1 MELYGSGASI
11 GQANAQTE
19 MARQLN
25 NATNDFNNSLAEQLD
40 QAKIA
45 ENEEQTD
52 ITTKNMV
59 SVGSAGGKLLL
70 SSEARGDVKGLVKS
84 VKGVPSLIVSK
95 TPTNVFNLGVESS
108 ADLAP
113 GAAERGASVL
123 AGEGIRGGTD
133 VAPAIQRG
141 VQSSAD
147 VAEGAAERGA
157 ALLAGEGAEEG
168 GTALLE
174 SGGAGRLAAVGGL
187 KKAAELGAKDFAKGT
202 IAGVGGGLDII
213 KDIERGNFGSNKPQV
228 IGNIGNIVGSAL
240 EVAGVLTAW
249 TPFGIGLE
257 GAGALISLGSSAL
270 ETGGDIAEGAKQ
282 SEKTESDIQSQA
294 RGEVVSEQVEQAVGR
309 TQ

>member
-40 QAKIA
+40 QAKVA

-59 SVGSAGGKLLL
+59 SVGTAGGKLLT
-70 SSEARGDVKGLVKS
+70 SASARGDIVKVAKGL
-84 VKGVPSLIVSK
+84 KGAPASIISK
-95 TPTNVFNLGVESS
+95 APANAFTLGVESS
-108 ADLAP
+108 ADL
-113 GAAERGASVL
+113 
-123 AGEGIRGGTD
+123 T
-133 VAPAIQRG
+133 PAIQT
-141 VQSSAD
+141 SAD
-147 VAEGAAERGA
+147 VVEGSAERGA

-174 SGGAGRLAAVGGL
+174 SGGAGRLAAAGGL
-187 KKAAELGAKDFAKGT
+187 KGAAELGAKGFAKGT
-202 IAGVGGGLDII
+202 IAGIGGGLDVI
-213 KDIERGNFGSNKPQV
+213 KDIERGNFGSNKAQV
-228 IGNIGNIVGSAL
+228 VGNIGNIVGSAL

-257 GAGALISLGSSAL
+257 GAGALISLGSAAL
-270 ETGGDIAEGAKQ
+270 ETGGDIAEGSES
-282 SEKTESDIQSQA
+282 SEKTESDIKSQS

>member
-59 SVGSAGGKLLL
+59 SVGTAGGKLLT
-70 SSEARGDVKGLVKS
+70 SASARGDVVKVAKSLKGAPAS
-84 VKGVPSLIVSK
+84 IISK

-113 GAAERGASVL
+113 GAAERGAAVL
-123 AGEGIRGGTD
+123 AGEGATD

-174 SGGAGRLAAVGGL
+174 SGGAGRLAAAGGL
-187 KKAAELGAKDFAKGT
+187 KGAAELGAKGLAKGA
-202 IAGVGGGLDII
+202 IAGIGGGLDVV
-213 KDIERGNFGSNKPQV
+213 KDIERGNFGSNTAQQ

-257 GAGALISLGSSAL
+257 GVGALVSLGSSAL